1 MNLELFVIILSSL
14 AFILFTGFFISIY
27 SYIKRR
33 NYIQNFSSYVAVLDY
48 YMEKAYEL
56 IHKDRILA
64 YSLEAYRLPD
74 DEYEKA
80 TQDYVILL
88 RKYLGP
94 TILKELVGLYGN
106 EESFL
111 FVVLDYF
118 NRRYEEDEIR
128 RSALDN
134 ITQEE

>member
-1 MNLELFVIILSSL
+1 
-14 AFILFTGFFISIY
+14 
-27 SYIKRR
+27 
-33 NYIQNFSSYVAVLDY
+33 VAVLDY